1 MKKLIQLFTKPFS
14 NNSSFKKNETNG
26 NKPEK
31 KEWNYLLNLTSL

>member
-14 NNSSFKKNETNG
+14 NNSFIEKNESNE
-26 NKPEK
+26 NKLEK